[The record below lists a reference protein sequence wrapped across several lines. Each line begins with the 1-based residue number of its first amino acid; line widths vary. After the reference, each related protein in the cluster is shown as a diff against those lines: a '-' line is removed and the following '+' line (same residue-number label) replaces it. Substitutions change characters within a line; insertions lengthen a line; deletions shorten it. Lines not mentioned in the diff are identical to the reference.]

1 MKTHKPLFLAF
12 TTQKGGVGKSIFTTL
27 TASYLHYNC
36 GVNVVVVDCDK
47 GQYSLYRMRERDLKI
62 IESDSLHKERFY
74 LQYERIAKS
83 AYPILCSPAKD
94 AIEVAENYI
103 QNCSTKV
110 DLVLFDLPGTV
121 HSEGVMECV
130 AGLDH
135 IFIPITADPLTLES
149 SLAFALTVKE
159 YLLDDSQQQLKSL
172 YLFWNMVV
180 TTERTALYDDYT
192 KIIKELELPILNT
205 SIPETVRYKKELK
218 KGKKEVFRS
227 TLFPISPSM
236 LKGSRFDELVSE
248 ILDVI
253 KIIPDYGKE

>member
-1 MKTHKPLFLAF
+1 MERKIPLFIAF

-47 GQYSLYRMRERDLKI
+47 GQYSLHRMRERDLKI
-62 IESDSLHKERFY
+62 VDSDPLHKEKFH

-83 AYPILCSPAKD
+83 AYPILCSPAID
-94 AIEVAENYI
+94 AIGVAENYI
-103 QNCSTKV
+103 FNSSTEV

-135 IFIPITADPLTLES
+135 IFTPITADPLTLES
-149 SLAFALTVKE
+149 SLAFALTIKE
-159 YLLDDSQQQLKSL
+159 CLLENTNIKLKSL
-172 YLFWNMVV
+172 HLFWNMVV
-180 TTERTALYDDYT
+180 ATERTTLYDDYT

-205 SIPETVRYKKELK
+205 YIPETVKYKKELRR
-218 KGKKEVFRS
+218 GRKEVFRS

-236 LKGSRFDELVSE
+236 LKGSRFDELTNE
-248 ILDVI
+248 ILELI
-253 KIIPDYGKE
+253 KIDTDYGKE